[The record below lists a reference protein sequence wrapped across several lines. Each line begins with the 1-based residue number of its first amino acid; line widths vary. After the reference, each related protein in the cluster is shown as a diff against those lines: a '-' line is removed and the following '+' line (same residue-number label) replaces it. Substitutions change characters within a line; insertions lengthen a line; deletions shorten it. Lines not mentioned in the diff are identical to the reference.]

1 MKKVHQVCLCRCFLL
16 LMVVL
21 TACQTKITTKEA
33 AAPINQIQ
41 RVVFL
46 GNSIT
51 YSGEYVADIEAF
63 FRLVHPTLEIEWIN
77 VGLPS
82 ETVSGLSEEGHAE
95 GAFPRPDLH
104 ERLERV
110 LKQTQPDLVFAN
122 YGMNDGIY
130 QPFDSMRSERFQ
142 EGMIKLHEMVVE
154 QGVPIVHLTPPVY
167 DEAKGGVRGY
177 DDVLRLYS
185 DWLLGQGTEK
195 SWLVLDIHGPM
206 RAFLDEKRN
215 EDPDFYLA
223 ADGVHPGEQGH
234 WIIAR
239 EILSFLG
246 QKQAKDAENLLSIMT
261 DYPHAATVIQQVR
274 DKQQL
279 MRDAWLTAI
288 GHSRPGLKEGL
299 PLEEAYQTS
308 AALDFVL
315 DSLTLSR

>member
-1 MKKVHQVCLCRCFLL
+1 
-16 LMVVL
+16 
-21 TACQTKITTKEA
+21 
-33 AAPINQIQ
+33 
-41 RVVFL
+41 
-46 GNSIT
+46 
-51 YSGEYVADIEAF
+51 
-63 FRLVHPTLEIEWIN
+63 
-77 VGLPS
+77 
-82 ETVSGLSEEGHAE
+82 
-95 GAFPRPDLH
+95 AFPRPDLH

-110 LKQTQPDLVFAN
+110 LNQTQPDLVFVN